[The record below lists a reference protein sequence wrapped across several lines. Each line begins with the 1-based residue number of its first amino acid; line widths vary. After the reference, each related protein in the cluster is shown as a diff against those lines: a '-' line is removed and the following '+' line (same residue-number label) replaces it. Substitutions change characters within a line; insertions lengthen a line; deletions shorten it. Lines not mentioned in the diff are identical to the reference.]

1 MRAPRA
7 RRNQARRAAT
17 ESADRGLCAARA
29 QVPAS
34 LLSQPTLAFAP
45 ETAHTAAFLEANKLL
60 RAARVD
66 DSLSGTTAITCLVR
80 GTTLCVSNVGDSRA
94 CLAEDTGRALAA
106 INLSCDQTPFRRETR
121 CARCGAPTGRHQGV
135 ALRCAAQRPTRL
147 PAPPPALLA
156 RLARATA
163 PQSRTRQTLMTL
175 AHSPAGA
182 TSAHACARP
191 ARA

>member
-1 MRAPRA
+1 
-7 RRNQARRAAT
+7 
-17 ESADRGLCAARA
+17 
-29 QVPAS
+29 VPAS

-121 CARCGAPTGRHQGV
+121 
-135 ALRCAAQRPTRL
+135 
-147 PAPPPALLA
+147 
-156 RLARATA
+156 
-163 PQSRTRQTLMTL
+163 
-175 AHSPAGA
+175 
-182 TSAHACARP
+182 
-191 ARA
+191 